1 MNNIEPSQ
9 RPFSCQKRFL
19 GSLLSI
25 LGVLALV
32 ALSPLQGEES
42 VKKGYQEQTYD
53 FKAANEEIEYALY
66 VPRSYKK
73 TAKTPL
79 IVLLHGLGSKP
90 QEVIQYAGII
100 PEAEKRGYIVVA
112 PYGYNSRGWYGASG
126 KGRGFIRPNPSDPEN
141 LGELSEKDV
150 LNVIKIVR
158 DDFSIDESRMYLMG
172 HSMGGG
178 GTVHL
183 GTKFPELWAGLAP
196 LAPAIMSGRDKL
208 GVLKKNKIPIM
219 IVTGDKDRLIPVTGI
234 RSVVDKLKAEGITH
248 LYKEI
253 KDGNHGSSIHANPSM
268 IAEVFDFFDK
278 HSKAGESEPD
288 ADGSDEKFR
297 EFTNT
302 KGQQIKAK
310 VVSITGTK
318 VTIIR
323 EDGRRFTMTISTLS
337 EPDQAFIEA
346 WKKKYPKKVR

>member
-1 MNNIEPSQ
+1 MNNVEPSQ
-9 RPFSCQKRFL
+9 RAFSYQKRFL

-25 LGVLALV
+25 LGVLALG

-42 VKKGYQEQTYD
+42 VKKGYQERTYD
-53 FKAANEEIEYALY
+53 FKAANEEVEYALY

-268 IAEVFDFFDK
+268 IAEVFDFFDQ

-346 WKKKYPKKVR
+346 WKKQYPKKVR